1 MIGSSSSISVFWLIP
16 VVAMIVVAAAIF
28 VSKQIRRSA
37 NDESLFDDDPDE
49 APANDGFNLK
59 ILLAV
64 IPVVALVVW
73 AVLSLTND
81 YGESFAEVEE
91 FNQEVLEEGT
101 FFVDDVP
108 SH

>member
-49 APANDGFNLK
+49 APANGGLNIKRLFVVIPLAAVV
-59 ILLAV
+59 IWAV
-64 IPVVALVVW
+64 ISLIDINA
-73 AVLSLTND
+73 ANECKKAIASGAFVLPAD
-81 YGESFAEVEE
+81 C
-91 FNQEVLEEGT
+91 
-101 FFVDDVP
+101 
-108 SH
+108 